1 VITFCI
7 FPCAANTKP
16 LIDDPKA
23 LFRKLDADK
32 SGSLTKDEVMKGAIE
47 FKMTPA
53 QAGALFDALDKD
65 GSGTLSLEEL
75 SMMENHKKFSEEWE
89 LAQGELRK
97 HLAKLGLE
105 KFLSKLGEFG
115 IDHVEDLY
123 DTGLCGDGALRN
135 DVGMTEADIAKL
147 RANQPRGN

>member
-1 VITFCI
+1 MITFCI

-32 SGSLTKDEVMKGAIE
+32 SGSLTKDEVIKGAIE

-89 LAQGELRK
+89 LAQGELVCSIVFIAVYGIGPPEGHRRTAHGK
-97 HLAKLGLE
+97 GQRPLHATRYTRGTRIKRRRRE
-105 KFLSKLGEFG
+105 KQK
-115 IDHVEDLY
+115 
-123 DTGLCGDGALRN
+123 
-135 DVGMTEADIAKL
+135 
-147 RANQPRGN
+147 